1 MSIEV
6 YSDFVCP
13 WCYIGHRRLKNALA
27 DLSPD
32 ARPKITW
39 RAYQLDSKAS
49 NVPGQTAAEAML
61 GWYSSVEEAE
71 TRIAQ
76 IISIGTDEGLDL
88 NLHRALPVNTFDAH
102 RLTHFAKGTMQT
114 DMLRELIFRA
124 YHSEGLNIADL
135 NVLAGIALEAGIEQA
150 EARSFQ
156 QSDSFGDAVQQDLSR
171 GSQQGIRGVP
181 NLVIDGGQPVSVNQ
195 KGLALG
201 DLLRRTLH

>member
-13 WCYIGHRRLKNALA
+13 WCYIGHRKLKNALA

-39 RAYQLDSKAS
+39 RAYQLDSNAS
-49 NVPGQTAAEAML
+49 NVPDQTAAKAML

-71 TRIAQ
+71 ARIAQ
-76 IISIGTDEGLDL
+76 IISTGKDEGLDL

-102 RLTHFAKGTMQT
+102 RLIHFAQGTLQAE
-114 DMLRELIFRA
+114 MLRERLFRA

-135 NVLAGIALEAGIEQA
+135 DVLAGIALEAGIEQA
-150 EARSFQ
+150 EARRFQ
-156 QSDSFGDAVQQDLSR
+156 QSDRFGDAVREDLSR

-181 NLVIDGGQPVSVNQ
+181 SLVIDGGQPVSVNQ
-195 KGLALG
+195 DGLALR
-201 DLLRRTLH
+201 DLLKRALH